1 MPDAERKKARAEY
14 TTLATPDRRWSWSR
28 SNVPDGGSAGEKP
41 PAVVDPKRVCRVREE
56 AQLHSW
62 AHLMLVAGERGVMVV
77 KSHAR
82 TQLPFVRGC
91 DRGLRVYADVAA
103 LEVRGRGGPGVARGG
118 DRRKVLVPPGQRR

>member
-28 SNVPDGGSAGEKP
+28 SNVPDLVKVVALWQGRGRYDAALGIAGDGAQVLDVGGEEQ

-82 TQLPFVRGC
+82 TQLP
-91 DRGLRVYADVAA
+91 
-103 LEVRGRGGPGVARGG
+103 
-118 DRRKVLVPPGQRR
+118 